1 MTEIT
6 TKDLQ
11 ELVLYFSKNKYQTKD
26 ESETNQAIMQRCL
39 LLSDLDYTHSVISN
53 HLGELCGHYPSHL
66 ILLQNKK
73 SKNPTTD
80 DIPSTSLPSTSLP
93 STNTE
98 TMCDSMYDPIKLKEL
113 IKNARYARCRTRFP
127 LPVILYNGRHIC
139 RSATLAGGPEICG
152 RLGIDYLFQSNES
165 APSSVDEQLDEA
177 SGVQPKN
184 YDWKLFDKVRSQDI
198 KLLKTLN
205 VGTIIDFMVE
215 NKKVKYGMNV
225 SSSEKIDKE
234 KRYSGFAII
243 SLPYP
248 GCEFFKEFRENNYC
262 AKGLVFNWAQ
272 SYVDAQICIP
282 EDTIS
287 SQLHL
292 KWEHYQF
299 WDLIKLTKNYLRLIL
314 KYLND
319 SSSGLLVHCISG
331 WDRTPLFISLLRISL
346 WADGAIHTS
355 LDVNQI
361 LYYTIAYDWLL
372 FGHNLQDRI
381 NKGEEIFFFCFYFLK
396 FITDEDFSIN
406 QHNNTKNSSSDSDPQ
421 LDNFLYDSESVSSN
435 LSLSSG
441 SSKDSQDNP
450 PTTFYSESS
459 NQDDNN
465 VTGNLAQLTIQSS
478 PSKEAQGGGY
488 RSSFPPKRTSPVAVP
503 IGCRRQRNEST
514 SSGGSWQMISGTGSL
529 RGSTTAHT
537 SITEGSNSSGSTSK
551 GLFENFLHQAH
562 GSSKAIL
569 EDDESVSQ
577 VQTRKYKLQCLRST
591 FYDAY
596 KPCGFRMRENSEP
609 RGLDSLNIRFFGVE
623 HFLYKRDIVVYC
635 ATNY

>member
-11 ELVLYFSKNKYQTKD
+11 ELVVYFSKNIYQTKD
-26 ESETNQAIMQRCL
+26 ESETNQIIMQRCL
-39 LLSDLDYTHSVISN
+39 LLSSLDYTLSVINN
-53 HLGELCGHYPSHL
+53 HLGELCGHYPSQL

-73 SKNPTTD
+73 SKNPDTNDTS
-80 DIPSTSLPSTSLP
+80 STSLPSTSLP
-93 STNTE
+93 SKNTE
-98 TMCDSMYDPIKLKEL
+98 TMCESMYDPNKLREI

-139 RSATLAGGPEICG
+139 RSATLASGPEICG
-152 RLGIDYLFQSNES
+152 RLGINYFFPSNGS
-165 APSSVDEQLDEA
+165 VSSPVDEQLDEA
-177 SGVQPKN
+177 SGIQPKN
-184 YDWKLFDKVRSQDI
+184 NDWQLFDRVRNQDI

-215 NKKVKYGMNV
+215 NKKVKYGLNV

-248 GCEFFKEFRENNYC
+248 GCEFFKQFRENNYC
-262 AKGLVFNWAQ
+262 AKGLIFDWAQ

-287 SQLHL
+287 SQLQL
-292 KWEHYQF
+292 KWDHYQF
-299 WDLIKLTKNYLRLIL
+299 WDLIKLTKNYLKLIL
-314 KYLND
+314 RYLNE
-319 SSSGLLVHCISG
+319 SNSGLLVHCISG

-396 FITDEDFSIN
+396 YITDEDFSIN
-406 QHNNTKNSSSDSDPQ
+406 QYDNTKNISTDSEPQ
-421 LDNFLYDSESVSSN
+421 LENFIYDTESVSSN

-450 PTTFYSESS
+450 PTLFYSESS
-459 NQDDNN
+459 NQDDNF
-465 VTGNLAQLTIQSS
+465 TGNFAQLTIQNS
-478 PSKEAQGGGY
+478 PSKEAQGY

-503 IGCRRQRNEST
+503 MGCRRQRNEST

-529 RGSTTAHT
+529 RGSTTANAST
-537 SITEGSNSSGSTSK
+537 TDGSNSSGSISK
-551 GLFENFLHQAH
+551 GLFENFVNQGH

-569 EDDESVSQ
+569 EDDEFVSQ
-577 VQTRKYKLQCLRST
+577 VQSRKYKLQCLRST

-609 RGLDSLNIRFFGVE
+609 RGLGKMISDLT
-623 HFLYKRDIVVYC
+623 
-635 ATNY
+635 A